1 MLGASRTSIEALRE
15 RLAAVFDDPTQ
26 RDFLAAGGT
35 GVLTVVSSAEQERSL
50 GNLWADPAVADSV
63 KDGVLAQVFGER
75 VPALSQDMVKQVT
88 HARWSDEG
96 DMMDALEEAGASL
109 ILMNAEN
116 EGRLDRVEEELFRF
130 GRAVDANA
138 DLQMALT
145 NPATPASDKAGIVAS
160 LLDGKADPAT
170 EELLVYLA
178 GHLRG
183 RRVQNA
189 VTDLSALAAT
199 RRHRVVAEVHSAVA
213 LTDEQKQRLAGALSR
228 IQGREVQINVTI
240 DPAVIGGL
248 EVRIGDEVIDGT
260 LSARLQQARRRLAG

>member
-1 MLGASRTSIEALRE
+1 
-15 RLAAVFDDPTQ
+15 
-26 RDFLAAGGT
+26 
-35 GVLTVVSSAEQERSL
+35 
-50 GNLWADPAVADSV
+50 
-63 KDGVLAQVFGER
+63 
-75 VPALSQDMVKQVT
+75 
-88 HARWSDEG
+88 
-96 DMMDALEEAGASL
+96 
-109 ILMNAEN
+109 MNAEN

-189 VTDLSALAAT
+189 VTELSVPGSHPSSSSGGRGAF
-199 RRHRVVAEVHSAVA
+199 RGRPDGRAE
-213 LTDEQKQRLAGALSR
+213 GA
-228 IQGREVQINVTI
+228 
-240 DPAVIGGL
+240 
-248 EVRIGDEVIDGT
+248 
-260 LSARLQQARRRLAG
+260 ARRCAEPNPGPRGPNQRHYRSSSDRWP